1 MQTLQVEGLRWT
13 GVPTIHVNMSDRSIE
28 EMAKAIKEAIRAN
41 YPDITENVPWDT
53 VKAYLYRDKLIT
65 EQNAKDWDSI
75 QSLSSKNKM
84 DRAMESVSSLG
95 EKDLV
100 ERFPHFLSILHTA
113 NLDHLATKLEQATGK
128 EICSYILSCLIVL

>member
-1 MQTLQVEGLRWT
+1 
-13 GVPTIHVNMSDRSIE
+13 
-28 EMAKAIKEAIRAN
+28 MAKAIKDAIRAN

-65 EQNAKDWDSI
+65 QQNVRDWDST
-75 QSLSSKNKM
+75 SNLSSKNKM
-84 DRAMESVSSLG
+84 DKAMDRIMSLG

-100 ERFPHFLSILHTA
+100 ERFPCFLSIIHTA